1 MKRVDIEQ
9 LLEDL
14 HKATGMTVQLSDAQF
29 RSLLCISSSREYC
42 ALLHG
47 APGAVECCMRSDIF
61 GFHRVRDTGVMYAYT
76 CPFGLS
82 TAILPIREGS
92 AIVGYLYIG
101 GLMKSEKGEEW
112 LVRCVRERLGS
123 VLDGEL
129 LLQRV
134 RELPRADEARFE
146 ALCGIASLCC
156 DYIEQNALF
165 PMQKNSIGALA
176 EKYIL
181 QNLHTKITLA
191 RICLELHCSKATLTE
206 SFRREHGM
214 TVVQF
219 LNEQRLLRARELLLH
234 SQRPVRSI
242 AQDCGFSGVEYFSA
256 QFKKRYGISPL
267 GARKREAGKF

>member
-1 MKRVDIEQ
+1 MKRMDIEQ
-9 LLEDL
+9 LLADL

-29 RSLLCISSSREYC
+29 RSLICFNSSRDYC
-42 ALLHG
+42 VILHD
-47 APGAVECCMRSDIF
+47 APGGVEACMRSDLF
-61 GFHRVRDTGVMYAYT
+61 AFHRVRETGLFYAYT

-82 TAILPIREGS
+82 TAIFPIREGS

-101 GLMKSEKGEEW
+101 GLLKSEKGSEW
-112 LVRCVRERLGS
+112 LLRCTEERLGMT
-123 VLDGEL
+123 VDKAL
-129 LLQRV
+129 LSQAIQ
-134 RELPRADEARFE
+134 ELPCTDEARFK
-146 ALCGIASLCC
+146 ALCGMAELCC

-165 PMQKNSIGALA
+165 PMQKNSIGGLA

-191 RICLELHCSKATLTE
+191 RICLELHCSKATLTD

-219 LNEQRLLRARELLLH
+219 LNEQRLLRAKELLVH
-234 SQRPVRSI
+234 SQKPVRLI

-267 GARKREAGKF
+267 GARKRGMGNF